1 MKCRGEVE
9 AFLTQLG
16 VKVLPVADSHLCCGS
31 AGTYSV
37 LQPQLAKTLRDNKFQ
52 ALSASSPD
60 RILSAN
66 VGCIGHLQSGSHLVV
81 QHWLEWLDEALQA
94 VQASPL

>member
-9 AFLTQLG
+9 AFLGQLG

-37 LQPQLAKTLRDNKFQ
+37 LQPVLAKTLRDNKLQ
-52 ALSASSPD
+52 ALSASGPD

-66 VGCIGHLQSGSHLVV
+66 VGCISHLQSGSHLPV
-81 QHWLEWLDEALQA
+81 QHWLEWLDQALHGEQT
-94 VQASPL
+94 